1 MIKDNH
7 ISQGYKQTEL
17 GVIPEDWKITE
28 LGQGLC
34 FQVGFPFL
42 SDHFNSDA
50 VGLRLIRNRDLKCD
64 DQVVYYSGEYKTEY
78 LVRNG
83 DVLIGMDGDF
93 LPCIWRKGPA
103 LLNQRVGRIIVRFD
117 WNTGFLFYLLFEPL
131 LHKQEETGATTV
143 KHLSHKDIE
152 RMQLPIP
159 PAIEQQ
165 KIAEAL
171 SDVDALIVA
180 LDKKI
185 AKKRL
190 VKQGAMQQLLT
201 GKKRLYGFAGK
212 WKYVSLEELLIYEQ
226 PTKYLVGSAEYVE
239 NGIPV
244 LTAGKTFILG
254 YTSETTGIYSIVP
267 VIIFDDF
274 TTDSKYVVKPFKA
287 KSSAMKM
294 LQLRNKRCSL
304 RLIFEVMQMI
314 RFPLYD
320 HQRYWI
326 SEYSKLQVYIPTDF
340 REQQAIAA
348 ILSDMDQEIADL
360 KTRRDKYKLIK
371 NGMMQK
377 LLTGQIRLNIL

>member
-34 FQVGFPFL
+34 FQVGFPFP

-103 LLNQRVGRIIVRFD
+103 LLNQRVGRIIVRSD
-117 WNTGFLFYLLFEPL
+117 WSSGFLFYLLFEPL

-165 KIAEAL
+165 KIAESL
-171 SDVDALIVA
+171 SDVDALIAA

-201 GKKRLYGFAGK
+201 GKKRLQGFTDEWVNIEFGHYVDVYRGGSPRPIERFLTSNADGANWIKIGDVLPEDKYINSTTEKIIKEGAQYSREVFAGD
-212 WKYVSLEELLIYEQ
+212 
-226 PTKYLVGSAEYVE
+226 
-239 NGIPV
+239 
-244 LTAGKTFILG
+244 FILSNSMSFG
-254 YTSETTGIYSIVP
+254 RPYILNINGCIHDGWL
-267 VIIFDDF
+267 VIQN
-274 TTDSKYVVKPFKA
+274 Y
-287 KSSAMKM
+287 SSAFD
-294 LQLRNKRCSL
+294 
-304 RLIFEVMQMI
+304 IDF
-314 RFPLYD
+314 LY
-320 HQRYWI
+320 YT
-326 SEYSKLQVYIPTDF
+326 LF
-340 REQQAIAA
+340 RSCNETIHC
-348 ILSDMDQEIADL
+348 
-360 KTRRDKYKLIK
+360 
-371 NGMMQK
+371 NGS
-377 LLTGQIRLNIL
+377 R